1 MNGLLYLAIKM
12 GNMEILRSILVV
24 LHLVGMAIIVGGY
37 FTYMRSPRVVAGMLH
52 ASFMQLVTGLALA
65 GIAEAMGSPNHMKI
79 GIKLVLAILVT
90 VFAFIGNRKQ
100 KAHDQAHGP
109 QPSATMAHLT
119 GVFAILAVI
128 IAVVI
133 Q

>member
-1 MNGLLYLAIKM
+1 MNRLFYLAIKM
-12 GNMEILRSILVV
+12 GNMEILRYILLI

-52 ASFMQLVTGLALA
+52 ASFLQLVTGLALV
-65 GIAEAMGSPNHMKI
+65 GVAEAMGGANHMKI

-100 KAHDQAHGP
+100 KAHDQADGP

-128 IAVVI
+128 VAVTL
-133 Q
+133 